1 MRKLITVE
9 IKNEIIAMTKEGH
22 TTNEICDALGISKP
36 SVYRVQKGAGLTAN
50 SGSKGGVVSRT
61 IPDSELHKTTAKN
74 TEAANGN
81 DDDFVPP
88 VIIADQSV
96 AICGTETLTVYK
108 AELKKD
114 TISVDG
120 ELVVGEI
127 RIDQILDLAEE
138 LKGVYTLVTQ
148 MKGNRF
154 GLVE

>member
-1 MRKLITVE
+1 MRKLITTE

-22 TTNEICDALGISKP
+22 TTNEICDALKISKP
-36 SVYRVQKGAGLTAN
+36 SVYRAQKSAGLTAN
-50 SGSKGGVVSRT
+50 NGGKGGVVSRT
-61 IPDSELHKTTAKN
+61 IPVTELQKGAAKDP
-74 TEAANGN
+74 ESVEEK
-81 DDDFVPP
+81 DDEPVPP
-88 VIIADQSV
+88 VMIVDQSI
-96 AICGTETLTVYK
+96 AICGTETMTCYK

-120 ELVVGEI
+120 GLVIGEI

-154 GLVE
+154 GLA

>member
-1 MRKLITVE
+1 MRKLITTEV
-9 IKNEIIAMTKEGH
+9 KNEIIAMTKEGH

-50 SGSKGGVVSRT
+50 NGSKGGVIART
-61 IPDSELHKTTAKN
+61 IPVTELQKDAAK
-74 TEAANGN
+74 EPEPVKEK
-81 DDDFVPP
+81 DDEPVPP
-88 VIIADQSV
+88 VMIADQSI
-96 AICGTETLTVYK
+96 AICGTETMTVYK

-120 ELVVGEI
+120 GLVIGEI

-154 GLVE
+154 GLA